1 MQRINAHRGRWGY
14 DRQFRTWDE
23 IEAEYKKVFTDTY
36 WPDIKDKLTELLR
49 VADPKYHV
57 IINRCITDTPK
68 WITAKPL
75 ELSLVKKYVDDSFSD
90 WKETVHTDFRKAL
103 NDAYGYKHDKLLF
116 LAKMLN
122 VKTCP
127 YCNMQYTLCAEAY
140 KDGELVEKMA
150 KFQYDHF
157 FDKAEYPMLSM
168 SLYNLIPSCA
178 SCNQGKSKRPL
189 SMAFHPYSTAIKD
202 TFRFR
207 VKDPS
212 DLLAGGDDKK
222 IEIKLVPQK
231 PVDVDAYNE
240 MFHIESLYQRHR
252 DVAREVFARAYVD
265 PYYEDGS
272 NFEFLKDSNF
282 MERLEKGFY
291 PDEEDIDKRPLTKLQ
306 QDLWKQAKGEL

>member
-1 MQRINAHRGRWGY
+1 MLQINAHKKRKGFDGEIRSWRKIERDFKKLY
-14 DRQFRTWDE
+14 AEKIDQALKTLRDKSDAKYHPLLDWCIEKTPNWLTDKPTKLEKVKNVVDEKYKALLSENKKFRD
-23 IEAEYKKVFTDTY
+23 
-36 WPDIKDKLTELLR
+36 ELLG
-49 VADPKYHV
+49 
-57 IINRCITDTPK
+57 
-68 WITAKPL
+68 
-75 ELSLVKKYVDDSFSD
+75 
-90 WKETVHTDFRKAL
+90 
-103 NDAYGYKHDKLLF
+103 AYGYEHSNLLE
-116 LAKMLN
+116 LARWLN

-127 YCNMQYTLCAEAY
+127 YCNMQYTLYAEAY

-212 DLLAGGDDKK
+212 DLLAGGDDEK

>member
-1 MQRINAHRGRWGY
+1 MLQINAHKKRKGFDGEIRSWRKIERDFKKLY
-14 DRQFRTWDE
+14 AEKIDQALKTLRDKSDAKYHSLLDWCIEKTPNWLTDKPTKLEKVKNEVDEKYKALLSENKKFRD
-23 IEAEYKKVFTDTY
+23 
-36 WPDIKDKLTELLR
+36 ELL
-49 VADPKYHV
+49 V
-57 IINRCITDTPK
+57 
-68 WITAKPL
+68 
-75 ELSLVKKYVDDSFSD
+75 
-90 WKETVHTDFRKAL
+90 
-103 NDAYGYKHDKLLF
+103 AYGYEHSNLLE
-116 LAKMLN
+116 LARWLN

-212 DLLAGGDDKK
+212 DLLAGGDDEK
-222 IEIKLVPQK
+222 IKIKLVPQK

-265 PYYEDGS
+265 SYYEDGS

-306 QDLWKQAKGEL
+306 QDLWNQAKGEL

>member
-1 MQRINAHRGRWGY
+1 MLQINAHKKRKGFDGEIRSWRKIERDFKKLY
-14 DRQFRTWDE
+14 AEKIDQALKTLRDKSDAKYHPLLDWCIEKTPNWLTDKPTKLEKVKNEVDEKYKALLSENKKFRD
-23 IEAEYKKVFTDTY
+23 
-36 WPDIKDKLTELLR
+36 ELLG
-49 VADPKYHV
+49 
-57 IINRCITDTPK
+57 
-68 WITAKPL
+68 
-75 ELSLVKKYVDDSFSD
+75 
-90 WKETVHTDFRKAL
+90 
-103 NDAYGYKHDKLLF
+103 AYGYEHSNLLE
-116 LAKMLN
+116 LARWLN

-207 VKDPS
+207 LKDPS
-212 DLLAGGDDKK
+212 DLLAGGDDEK

-282 MERLEKGFY
+282 MERFEKGFY

>member
-1 MQRINAHRGRWGY
+1 MLQINAHKKRKGLDGEIRSWRKIERDFKKLY
-14 DRQFRTWDE
+14 AEKINQALKTLRDKSDAKYHPLLDWCIEKTPNWLTDKPTKLEKVKNEVDEKYKALLSENKKFRD
-23 IEAEYKKVFTDTY
+23 
-36 WPDIKDKLTELLR
+36 ELLG
-49 VADPKYHV
+49 
-57 IINRCITDTPK
+57 
-68 WITAKPL
+68 
-75 ELSLVKKYVDDSFSD
+75 
-90 WKETVHTDFRKAL
+90 
-103 NDAYGYKHDKLLF
+103 AYGYEHSNLLE
-116 LAKMLN
+116 LARWLN

-140 KDGELVEKMA
+140 KDGKLVEKMA

-212 DLLAGGDDKK
+212 DLLAGGDDEK

-291 PDEEDIDKRPLTKLQ
+291 PYEEDIDKRPLTKLQ

>member
-1 MQRINAHRGRWGY
+1 MLQINAHKKRKGFDGEIRSWRKIERDFQKLY
-14 DRQFRTWDE
+14 AEKIDQALKTLRDKSDAKYHPLLDWCIEKTPNWLTDKPTKLEKVKNVVDEKYKALLSESKKFRD
-23 IEAEYKKVFTDTY
+23 
-36 WPDIKDKLTELLR
+36 ELLG
-49 VADPKYHV
+49 
-57 IINRCITDTPK
+57 
-68 WITAKPL
+68 
-75 ELSLVKKYVDDSFSD
+75 
-90 WKETVHTDFRKAL
+90 
-103 NDAYGYKHDKLLF
+103 AYGYEHSNLLE
-116 LAKMLN
+116 LARWLN

>member
-1 MQRINAHRGRWGY
+1 MLQINAHKKRKGFDGEIRSWRKIERDFKKLY
-14 DRQFRTWDE
+14 AEKIDQALKTLRDKSDAKYHPLLDWCIEKTPNWLTDKPTKLEKVKNEVDEKYKALLSENKKFRD
-23 IEAEYKKVFTDTY
+23 
-36 WPDIKDKLTELLR
+36 ELLG
-49 VADPKYHV
+49 
-57 IINRCITDTPK
+57 
-68 WITAKPL
+68 
-75 ELSLVKKYVDDSFSD
+75 
-90 WKETVHTDFRKAL
+90 
-103 NDAYGYKHDKLLF
+103 AYGYEHSNLLE
-116 LAKMLN
+116 LARWLN

-212 DLLAGGDDKK
+212 DLLAGGDDEK

-265 PYYEDGS
+265 RYYEDGS
-272 NFEFLKDSNF
+272 NFEFLQDSNF

-306 QDLWKQAKGEL
+306 QDLWNQAKGEL